1 MGGHRPPL
9 QLSCGNTDP
18 VIRSREN
25 SICSLNNRKL
35 PVISW
40 LQLHFQRAV
49 VGDNLRCVA
58 AEIGRQNSLAQ
69 QIQEQVKRIVVELAK
84 VRQTEP
90 MPHGKSRLRV
100 QNSQCL
106 VMRGGG
112 KLLLF
117 SSSIDDSA

>member
-25 SICSLNNRKL
+25 SICSLNDCKL

-49 VGDNLRCVA
+49 IGDNLRCVA
-58 AEIGRQNSLAQ
+58 AEICLQDSLTQ
-69 QIQEQVKRIVVELAK
+69 QIQEQVKRIAVELTK

-100 QNSQCL
+100 QNSHRL
-106 VMRGGG
+106 LSRRGG

-117 SSSIDDSA
+117 GSSI